1 MPNVRS
7 SNVPHLGVTSPT
19 GPQIRQYNT
28 QDEATFLQQQAAD
41 ARVAIQQ
48 TLAEMQETVKV
59 AADVRRWTQQYPWI
73 AVGAAS
79 VLGFVAASA
88 FTRNGAAHSQPE
100 VTPHQTDKP
109 SLLMS
114 FLAPLFPMLRNA
126 LVSTVVSGVM
136 DKAQEHKQ
144 EQEERTDTRDQRWE
158 GSGVG

>member
-1 MPNVRS
+1 
-7 SNVPHLGVTSPT
+7 
-19 GPQIRQYNT
+19 
-28 QDEATFLQQQAAD
+28 LQQQAAD

-88 FTRNGAAHSQPE
+88 LARNGAAPSQADVP
-100 VTPHQTDKP
+100 QQRQADRP

-114 FLAPLFPMLRNA
+114 LLSPLFPMLRNA

-136 DKAQEHKQ
+136 DKTQEHKQ
-144 EQEERTDTRDQRWE
+144 EQEERTNEIDQPW
-158 GSGVG
+158 

>member
-1 MPNVRS
+1 
-7 SNVPHLGVTSPT
+7 LGVTSPT

-79 VLGFVAASA
+79 VLGFVASSA
-88 FTRNGAAHSQPE
+88 LARNGAVHSQAE
-100 VTPHQTDKP
+100 VTQQRQADRP

-114 FLAPLFPMLRNA
+114 FLSPLFPMLRNA

-144 EQEERTDTRDQRWE
+144 EQEERANDRAQQW
-158 GSGVG
+158 